1 MALND
6 PTEPEVEMEQDF
18 VRPFLATA
26 GRTRSSLS
34 DLRIE
39 TLIEA
44 TAKLG
49 DGLRFEAANVA
60 KLCREPNSVAEISA
74 KLKIPLGTVKVIVGD
89 LVGSNHVRTHK
100 TIEGETPEDM
110 QLISRLIAGV
120 RKL

>member
-6 PTEPEVEMEQDF
+6 PPESEVEMDRDF
-18 VRPFLATA
+18 VRPFLATS
-26 GRTRSSLS
+26 GRTRSSLK

-44 TAKLG
+44 TAKLE

>member
-1 MALND
+1 MAFND
-6 PTEPEVEMEQDF
+6 PPEPEIEMDRDF

-26 GRTRSSLS
+26 GRTRSSLA
-34 DLRIE
+34 DLRME
-39 TLIEA
+39 TLVEA
-44 TAKLG
+44 TAKLE
-49 DGLRFEAANVA
+49 DGLRFEAARIA

>member
-1 MALND
+1 MAFKEPN
-6 PTEPEVEMEQDF
+6 EPEVEMERDF

-26 GRTRSSLS
+26 GRTRSSLT

-44 TAKLG
+44 TPKLP
-49 DGLRFEAANVA
+49 DGLRFEAASIA

-74 KLKIPLGTVKVIVGD
+74 MLKIPLGTVKVIVGD
-89 LVGSNHVRTHK
+89 LVGSNHVRAHR
-100 TIEGETPEDM
+100 TIEGETPEDI